1 MIIHVLE
8 HALTDTLK
16 LIPFLFLT
24 YCLMEYLE
32 HKTQEQSKKLIKKAG
47 KLGPFIGSV
56 AGIFPQCGFSAA
68 ASSLYAGGVISVG
81 TLIAI
86 FLSTSDEM
94 LPIFISESVQ
104 AGLIFKIL
112 GLKILLST
120 VTGIVIDILWKA
132 GSRKRREREAHRHI
146 HREHHE
152 KDIHDLCEHEHCHCE
167 EGSILK
173 SAFLHTLQITVFIF
187 IVTFVIT
194 FLVETVGEDTIAFLT
209 VSQPVLGVF
218 LAGIIGLIPNCAA
231 SVITTQMYLSGLL
244 GLGQMMAGSLAGTGV
259 GLLVLFRT
267 NKGIKENL
275 GILGILYGSGIFWG
289 ILIEVLGITL

>member
-1 MIIHVLE
+1 
-8 HALTDTLK
+8 
-16 LIPFLFLT
+16 
-24 YCLMEYLE
+24 
-32 HKTQEQSKKLIKKAG
+32 EQSKKLIKKGG

-120 VTGIVIDILWKA
+120 LTGIVIDILWKA
-132 GSRKRREREAHRHI
+132 GSRKRREREAHRHT

-167 EGSILK
+167 EGS
-173 SAFLHTLQITVFIF
+173 
-187 IVTFVIT
+187 
-194 FLVETVGEDTIAFLT
+194 
-209 VSQPVLGVF
+209 
-218 LAGIIGLIPNCAA
+218 
-231 SVITTQMYLSGLL
+231 
-244 GLGQMMAGSLAGTGV
+244 
-259 GLLVLFRT
+259 
-267 NKGIKENL
+267 
-275 GILGILYGSGIFWG
+275 
-289 ILIEVLGITL
+289 

>member
-1 MIIHVLE
+1 MIMHILE
-8 HALTDTLK
+8 HAAEDTLK

-32 HKTQEQSKKLIKKAG
+32 HKTKEKAKVMVKKAG
-47 KLGPFIGSV
+47 KLGPIIGGV

-94 LPIFISESVQ
+94 LPIFLSESLQ

-112 GLKILLST
+112 GIKVLLS
-120 VTGIVIDILWKA
+120 VFTGIVFDILWKA
-132 GSRKRREREAHRHI
+132 GGRKRREYQEHRHI
-146 HREHHE
+146 HKEYRE

-167 EGSILK
+167 DGSILK

-187 IVTFVIT
+187 AVTLVIGA
-194 FLVETVGEDTIAFLT
+194 LVEIVGEDTIASI
-209 VSQPVLGVF
+209 VSSQPVAGVF
-218 LAGIIGLIPNCAA
+218 LAGMIGLIPNCAA

-244 GLGQMMAGSLAGTGV
+244 GLGQMMAGSLVGTGV
-259 GLLVLFRT
+259 GALVLFRT

-275 GILGILYGSGIFWG
+275 GILGILYGSGVFWG
-289 ILIEVLGITL
+289 ILIELLGITL

>member
-8 HALTDTLK
+8 HALTDTIK

-32 HKTQEQSKKLIKKAG
+32 HKTQEHSTELIKKAG

-68 ASSLYAGGVISVG
+68 ASSLYAGGVVSVG

-94 LPIFISESVQ
+94 LPIFISESVE
-104 AGLIFKIL
+104 AGRILKIL
-112 GLKILLST
+112 GVKILLST
-120 VTGIVIDILWKA
+120 VTGILIDILWRA
-132 GSRKRREREAHRHI
+132 GSRKRREHEAHRHI

-152 KDIHDLCEHEHCHCE
+152 KDIHDLCEHEHCRCE

-187 IVTFVIT
+187 AVTLVIT
-194 FLVETVGEDTIAFLT
+194 FLVETVGEDAIASLT
-209 VSQPVLGVF
+209 SSQPVLGVL
-218 LAGIIGLIPNCAA
+218 LAGVVGLIPNCAA
-231 SVITTQMYLSGLL
+231 SVITTQMYLSGIL

-267 NKGIKENL
+267 NKGIRENL
-275 GILGILYGSGIFWG
+275 GILGILYGSGVFWG
-289 ILIEVLGITL
+289 ILIEMLGITL